1 MRGHRRSPPPCPPFK
16 SSAPKFYMRRKYPTS
31 QPIHA
36 SVHHDHQPVQC
47 LCQGWGFIHRFVYHL
62 LTLYLGVSHS
72 LAAVSVLPPPALPDP
87 SLLWGLSRL
96 LHRGGWGWGVGDAP
110 YVLALQQYHQ
120 ISLYQQWPLFG
131 PCWSRDGRKVK
142 WRELMETSMH
152 LKSSAYTRTHFMG

>member
-1 MRGHRRSPPPCPPFK
+1 MLVSIMIISLCSVSTPPPATMIPEGVGGFLEN
-16 SSAPKFYMRRKYPTS
+16 
-31 QPIHA
+31 HA
-36 SVHHDHQPVQC
+36 QC

-96 LHRGGWGWGVGDAP
+96 LHRGGWEWGVGDAP